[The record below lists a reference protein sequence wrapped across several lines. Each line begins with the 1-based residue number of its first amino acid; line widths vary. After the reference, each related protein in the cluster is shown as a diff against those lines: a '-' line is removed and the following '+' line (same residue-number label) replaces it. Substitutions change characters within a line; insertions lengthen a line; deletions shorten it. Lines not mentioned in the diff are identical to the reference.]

1 MSAADKRMSKRG
13 FTLIEA
19 LVSLVF
25 VAIVSVAVMRAIVST
40 REAAGEA
47 ARRTDAEILMRSLL
61 AQVFAADR
69 VPFGTLRG
77 QTLSYRWAIASA
89 PGYIPVPGEPK
100 DSKWRPER
108 VKVEV
113 GWGANSH
120 IAAETVRLVR
130 APRATP

>member
-1 MSAADKRMSKRG
+1 MNAARKRTHRRG

-25 VAIVSVAVMRAIVST
+25 VAIVSVALMRALVST
-40 REAAGEA
+40 REAANET
-47 ARRTDAEILMRSLL
+47 ARRTDAEILMRALL

-77 QTLSYRWAIASA
+77 ETRSYRWAIASMPA
-89 PGYIPVPGEPK
+89 SVPIPGDPP
-100 DSKWRPER
+100 DSRWRPER

-120 IAAETVRLVR
+120 IAAETVRLVH
-130 APRATP
+130 ATRATP

>member
-1 MSAADKRMSKRG
+1 MNTADKRRRKRG

-25 VAIVSVAVMRAIVST
+25 VAVVSVAVMRAIVST

-47 ARRTDAEILMRSLL
+47 ARRTEAEILMRGLL
-61 AQVFAADR
+61 AQVFTADR
-69 VPFGTLRG
+69 APFGVLRG
-77 QTLSYRWAIASA
+77 QTGSYRWAIAGA
-89 PGYIPVPGEPK
+89 PGGVPIPGDPK
-100 DSKWRPER
+100 DAKWRPER

-113 GWGANSH
+113 GWGAQSY

-130 APRATP
+130 VTP